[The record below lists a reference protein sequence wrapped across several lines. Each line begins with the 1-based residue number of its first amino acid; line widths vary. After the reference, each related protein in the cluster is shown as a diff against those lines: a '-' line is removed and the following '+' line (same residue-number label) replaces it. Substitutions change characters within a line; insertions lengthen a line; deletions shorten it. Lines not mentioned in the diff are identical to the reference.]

1 METINSHIFLVVLI
15 LAFLLDFIIGD
26 PSYLPH
32 PVRITGKGIV
42 ALEYLLR
49 KSVSTK
55 EQERLA
61 GILLATIVI
70 LSTFI
75 LAYITEKWVLFSTQG
90 IYRLFGI
97 AFLVYLTATT
107 PAIKELLN
115 TGLRVIK
122 AVQEENIDLARRHL
136 SMIVG
141 RDVDT
146 LDKKGILKA
155 VIETL

>member
-1 METINSHIFLVVLI
+1 M
-15 LAFLLDFIIGD
+15 G
-26 PSYLPH
+26 P
-32 PVRITGKGIV
+32 
-42 ALEYLLR
+42 
-49 KSVSTK
+49 
-55 EQERLA
+55 
-61 GILLATIVI
+61 
-70 LSTFI
+70 
-75 LAYITEKWVLFSTQG
+75 FSTQG

>member
-75 LAYITEKWVLFSTQG
+75 LAYITEKWVLSAHRVYTG
-90 IYRLFGI
+90 SSALH
-97 AFLVYLTATT
+97 FLSISRQQPL
-107 PAIKELLN
+107 
-115 TGLRVIK
+115 
-122 AVQEENIDLARRHL
+122 
-136 SMIVG
+136 
-141 RDVDT
+141 
-146 LDKKGILKA
+146 
-155 VIETL
+155 